1 MHAIIWKNNL
11 TKKIKSSNRKI
22 QLSLKKIPLSKK
34 QNFMSKKKKRKSKKG
49 MNSLLMLRI
58 LFKKGKNSLN
68 KRRKICKS
76 IYKISTVTIVPHQKK
91 PKR

>member
-1 MHAIIWKNNL
+1 MHAITWKNNL

-22 QLSLKKIPLSKK
+22 QLSLKKIRLSKK
-34 QNFMSKKKKRKSKKG
+34 PNFMSKKKKRKSKKG

-58 LFKKGKNSLN
+58 LFKKGKNSLK
-68 KRRKICKS
+68 KRRKICRS
-76 IYKISTVTIVPHQKK
+76 IYKISTVTTVSHQKK